1 MAEQSHRKEVIQRIR
16 VGLGGLT
23 GVLLLI
29 GLADIVVD
37 KIRSDEATTTAATA
51 TNASVAATETPDQ
64 PREPLAELGVAPP
77 SDGSSQPVVA
87 DLQPDP
93 NLRQPM
99 DRPSSADVPQDR
111 QAPPSPAQ

>member
-1 MAEQSHRKEVIQRIR
+1 MAEQLQRKEVIQRIR

-37 KIRSDEATTTAATA
+37 KIRSDEATTSSAEVANASGHATA
-51 TNASVAATETPDQ
+51 TPDQ
-64 PREPLAELGVAPP
+64 PTEPLAELGVTPP
-77 SDGSSQPVVA
+77 SDSPKQPVVA

-93 NLRQPM
+93 NLRERM
-99 DRPSSADVPQDR
+99 DGPTPAADVPQE
-111 QAPPSPAQ
+111 QSAPRPSP

>member
-37 KIRSDEATTTAATA
+37 KIRSDEATTTSAAA
-51 TNASVAATETPDQ
+51 ANASAAATETLDQ
-64 PREPLAELGVAPP
+64 PSEPLAELGVAPP
-77 SDGSSQPVVA
+77 SDSANQPVVA

-99 DRPSSADVPQDR
+99 DHPSSADVPQDR
-111 QAPPSPAQ
+111 QGSPRPAQ

>member
-1 MAEQSHRKEVIQRIR
+1 MAEQLHRKEVIQRIR

-37 KIRSDEATTTAATA
+37 KIRSDEATTTSTVAANATA
-51 TNASVAATETPDQ
+51 DATASPDQ
-64 PREPLAELGVAPP
+64 PTEPLAELGVTPP
-77 SDGSSQPVVA
+77 SDIPNRPVVA

-93 NLRQPM
+93 KLREPM
-99 DRPSSADVPQDR
+99 DRPSSAEVPQDR
-111 QAPPSPAQ
+111 QAAPGPSQ